1 MLDSRHEM
9 IMFVPDV
16 APTVEE
22 DVLRLAVSV
31 DDALLVEVAQ
41 PEQDFGRVEPNEQS
55 LVQKASRVELATTKP
70 SLEFR
75 KQDLKH
81 VELNKTIFRK

>member
-1 MLDSRHEM
+1 MLDSRHDM

-41 PEQDFGRVEPNEQS
+41 PEQDFGRVEPNAQS
-55 LVQKASRVELATTKP
+55 LIQKK
-70 SLEFR
+70 
-75 KQDLKH
+75 KQAA
-81 VELNKTIFRK
+81 

>member
-41 PEQDFGRVEPNEQS
+41 PEQDFGRVEPNAQS
-55 LVQKASRVELATTKP
+55 LVQKASRVEP
-70 SLEFR
+70 CN
-75 KQDLKH
+75 
-81 VELNKTIFRK
+81 NKTVFRVQKT